1 MIEATIDA
9 QSREPIGSRR
19 AGGRACIEAA
29 AASHRAFLGTSAL
42 LFLISSAVTIV
53 WCGSMSAMGE
63 MLMPGGWGMSMT
75 WMRMP
80 GQTWLGLTAS
90 TLGMWVVMMMA
101 MMLPCLVPML
111 LSYRR
116 NVGIDGTRLAA
127 LTALVGAGYFFVWT
141 VFGIAVLPVGFGLAA
156 IEMQQPALARA
167 VPIAT
172 GIIVLIAGA
181 LQFSVWKSHRLAC
194 CRQASMSPRILLA
207 NRGAAWR
214 HGMRL
219 GLHCGRCCLNLMAIL
234 LVVGIMDLRVMA
246 LVTGGLTLE
255 RVAPSG
261 DRFARAV
268 GVAVICIGLSL
279 IARAA
284 HPR

>member
-1 MIEATIDA
+1 MIEATM
-9 QSREPIGSRR
+9 GSRAR
-19 AGGRACIEAA
+19 ATAG
-29 AASHRAFLGTSAL
+29 AASHGAFLGASTL
-42 LFLISSAVTIV
+42 LFLASSAVTVI
-53 WCGSMSAMGE
+53 WCGAMSAMGT
-63 MLMPGGWGMSMT
+63 MPMPGGWELSMS

-80 GQTWLGLTAS
+80 GQTWLAVAAS
-90 TLGMWVVMMMA
+90 ALGMWTVMMAA

-111 LSYRR
+111 LRYRR
-116 NVGIDGTRLAA
+116 TVGTNGTRLGV

-141 VFGIAVLPVGFGLAA
+141 VFAIAVLPLGFGLAA

-181 LQFSVWKSHRLAC
+181 LQLSAWKAHRLAC
-194 CRQASMSPRILLA
+194 CRQASMSPRILPGKS
-207 NRGAAWR
+207 GAAWR

-219 GLHCGRCCLNLMAIL
+219 GLHCGHCCMNLMAIL

-246 LVTGGLTLE
+246 LVTGALTLE

-261 DRFARAV
+261 DRIARAV
-268 GVAVICIGLSL
+268 GVAVICIGLAL

-284 HPR
+284 HLG